1 MSRQG
6 STETSVI
13 DPALV
18 EQPDSLPD
26 LDSITV
32 GCAIRLYAAFEEL
45 LKSFAYAAHLNVSIW
60 EFAVDHPSLRRLGI
74 GNNDLRWLLAA
85 GFVSCSIETTTA
97 TDPARKFKPSRRL
110 GFSKQTCFVLTE
122 RGMKIARAL
131 PGGTENIPRETPA
144 AESSPRLPE
153 SQLPSRSPKW
163 DRQRQELL
171 VGHLV
176 VKRFRVPAP
185 SQEVIL
191 AAFEEEGWPPRIDD
205 PLPPRGDQ
213 CTKRRLQETIKSL
226 NRNQRHPL
234 LRFLGDG
241 SGQGVIWDYCENAN
255 GFGDHGARQD

>member
-6 STETSVI
+6 STVTSAI
-13 DPALV
+13 DPALM
-18 EQPDSLPD
+18 EQPDSPPD
-26 LDSITV
+26 LDSTTV

-45 LKSFAYAAHLNVSIW
+45 LKSFAYAAHLDVNIW

-85 GFVSCSIETTTA
+85 GFVSCAIETTTA
-97 TDPARKFKPSRRL
+97 SDPARKFKPSRRL
-110 GFSKQTCFVLTE
+110 RFSKQTCFVLTE
-122 RGMKIARAL
+122 RGMRIARAL

-191 AAFEEEGWPPRIDD
+191 AAFEEEDWPARIDD
-205 PLPPRGDQ
+205 PLPRLNEQ
-213 CTKRRLQETIKSL
+213 CPKRRLQETIKSL

-234 LRFLGDG
+234 LRLLGDG
-241 SGQGVIWDYCENAN
+241 SGQGVLWEYC
-255 GFGDHGARQD
+255 GAFDGTKASGSQP